1 MAAEAEFGAF
11 GNAPVDARNAGRF
24 LLRPDNRAA
33 GRQLQ
38 LGMTGGMVL
47 MVVGG
52 SNRFRVTFAGNSSTP
67 RDSVQNYLLFRAAE
81 LTVQEGFDYFTVA
94 DQDVERS
101 TRYYSQGFYDDY
113 GYPYSLRSRRYTRS
127 YIGPRFYSSSAR
139 PVDEYTN
146 VADILMFE
154 GEKPAADVNAYDAKD
169 VLERLQVTINQPAS

>member
-1 MAAEAEFGAF
+1 MS
-11 GNAPVDARNAGRF
+11 GRLF
-24 LLRPDNRAA
+24 LLLATLSLLAA
-33 GRQLQ
+33 CASPTPYQPAD
-38 LGMTGGMVL
+38 GGYGYSEQRL
-47 MVVGG
+47 E